1 MKTYEKIE
9 IVRNEFIQPD
19 RLKTIFLVVLCSLV
33 VGSIPIV
40 FSIST
45 PETEDIVPTEAALWQ
60 LE

>member
-19 RLKTIFLVVLCSLV
+19 RLKIIFYVVLCSLV
-33 VGSIPIV
+33 VGSIPIL
-40 FSIST
+40 FSINT
-45 PETEDIVPTEAALWQ
+45 PETEEIVPTEAALWQ

>member
-9 IVRNEFIQPD
+9 IIRHEFIQPD
-19 RLKTIFLVVLCSLV
+19 RLQTIFFVILCSLA
-33 VGSIPIV
+33 VGLIPIV

-45 PETEDIVPTEAALWQ
+45 PEIEDIVPTEAALWQ

>member
-9 IVRNEFIQPD
+9 VVRHDFVQPD
-19 RLKTIFLVVLCSLV
+19 RLKTIFLVILCSLT

-40 FSIST
+40 FGIST
-45 PETEDIVPTEAALWQ
+45 PETQEIVPTEAALWQ